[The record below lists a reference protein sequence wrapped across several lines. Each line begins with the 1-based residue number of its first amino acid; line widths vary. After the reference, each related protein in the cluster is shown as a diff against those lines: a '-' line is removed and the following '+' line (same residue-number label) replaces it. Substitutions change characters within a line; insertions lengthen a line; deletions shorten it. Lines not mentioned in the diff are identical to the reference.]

1 MINVGLIGFG
11 YWGPNLAR
19 NFNLNSDFNLS
30 AICDFSSDRL
40 ETAGKYYPATNLY
53 KDLNEFY
60 KDTTIDVIAIA
71 TPVST
76 HYKLAKNAIL
86 TGRHVWLEK
95 PLTETVA
102 QSEELIE
109 LAEQKNKILL
119 VDHTFVYTGA
129 VQKIKEVIDKGE
141 LGDLIYYD
149 STRVNLG
156 LFQQDV
162 NVIWDLAPHDISIMD
177 FLMPFKKVE
186 VSATGSHYYGSD
198 IVPKSLLTVYM
209 ENNTVAHINVSW
221 VSPVKIRQTLIGG
234 STKMILYDD
243 NQPSEKVKIYD
254 KRVELGHTMEDI
266 YRLKV
271 QYRVGDMYAPKIDDR
286 EALARETSH
295 FGDCLTNG
303 KKPMTDGKA
312 GLEVVKVLVAAEE
325 SLKNKGAPVKLGS

>member
-19 NFNLNSDFNLS
+19 NFSLNSDFELS

-40 ETAGKYYPATNLY
+40 ETAGKHYPQVNLY

-60 KDTTIDVIAIA
+60 NDKALDAIAIA
-71 TPVST
+71 TPVAT
-76 HYKLAKNAIL
+76 HYRLAKNALL

-95 PLTETVA
+95 PMTETVPQA
-102 QSEELIE
+102 EELIE
-109 LAEQKNKILL
+109 LAAQKKKVLL

-129 VQKIKEVIDKGE
+129 VRKIKEVIEKGE

-162 NVIWDLAPHDISIMD
+162 SVIWDLAPHDISIMD
-177 FLMPFKKVE
+177 YLMPFKKIE
-186 VSATGSHYYGSD
+186 VSATGSHYYGND
-198 IVPKSLLTVYM
+198 IVPKSLVTVYM
-209 ENNTVAHINVSW
+209 ENNTIAHINVSW

-234 STKMILYDD
+234 SSKMILYDD

-254 KRVELGHTMEDI
+254 KRVELGHTMEEL
-266 YRLKV
+266 YHLKV
-271 QYRVGDMYAPKIDDR
+271 QYRVGDMYAPKLDDQ
-286 EALARETSH
+286 EALALETSH
-295 FGDCLTNG
+295 FAECLMNG
-303 KKPMTDGKA
+303 KKPLTDGKA
-312 GLEVVKVLVAAEE
+312 GLEVVKVLVASEE
-325 SLKNKGAPVKLGS
+325 SLKNKGAPVRL